1 MPGSNTCTCTYTIL
15 NFQTHFCHHTHT
27 MLKAGCPGNTNRKK
41 QIKNENFFLQDP
53 PSSNDPRGR
62 ERFSK
67 SSHPPGGFEVCFH
80 FPGSYTLWWNPVSR
94 CPFVVCLPLK
104 IPASA
109 SGIRIPNCDL
119 NPPSRSGPTI
129 SFSSFSF
136 PFGEEIRVESSFF
149 LPSWRDS
156 IYLQIL
162 LGVPR
167 IFSSCSFPF
176 PSFISK
182 LHVNIYSFL

>member
-1 MPGSNTCTCTYTIL
+1 MSS
-15 NFQTHFCHHTHT
+15 FCRISP
-27 MLKAGCPGNTNRKK
+27 L
-41 QIKNENFFLQDP
+41 
-53 PSSNDPRGR
+53 PSSDPRGR

-104 IPASA
+104 IP
-109 SGIRIPNCDL
+109 GVRIRDQDPKL
-119 NPPSRSGPTI
+119 WFKPS
-129 SFSSFSF
+129 SSFRPHHLFLLFFLF
-136 PFGEEIRVESSFF
+136 PFGEEIRVESSFSL

-167 IFSSCSFPF
+167 IFSSCSFSL

-182 LHVNIYSFL
+182 LHVNIYSFPIECEVCVDVFFLVFVLRNMHFQFPV